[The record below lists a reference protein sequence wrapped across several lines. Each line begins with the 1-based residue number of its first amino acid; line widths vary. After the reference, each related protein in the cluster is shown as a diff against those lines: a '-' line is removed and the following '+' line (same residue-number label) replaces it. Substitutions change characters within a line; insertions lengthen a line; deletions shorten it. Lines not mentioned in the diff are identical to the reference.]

1 MHTWRAVL
9 AGLATNTRRR
19 LVLSLDVNERTFR
32 RWIDGQTTPHDAT
45 FRRLLMT
52 LPLVERAQMFYALR
66 DDEVMQ
72 HYTDECEEALTIPPA
87 FRENVIQAATTSP
100 PELRFPTATQL
111 ALIQMRGLLD
121 SMQQG
126 VCIILFCCFPSS
138 DKQVRSLLLRCGI
151 GSRPWLSTIWSERR
165 FVGCESFIGRS
176 VMEQK
181 SLYIPDMRCTLFT
194 SPPINGALSMAT
206 GIIRRGTA
214 IAGGIMVASTQLDS
228 FSASHRSYLDQY
240 CDLLG
245 CVFHANEWY
254 APEQIALL
262 AYPPFHEQDH
272 VAHYRQRMTECLQQM
287 PFASR
292 QQREWEVLHQM
303 EQDLLRLPC
312 YD

>member
-52 LPLVERAQMFYALR
+52 LPLVERAQMFY
-66 DDEVMQ
+66 
-72 HYTDECEEALTIPPA
+72 A

-272 VAHYRQRMTECLQQM
+272 VAHYRQRMTECLQ
-287 PFASR
+287 
-292 QQREWEVLHQM
+292 
-303 EQDLLRLPC
+303 
-312 YD
+312 